1 MATTVDTLL
10 VRIEADLKDV
20 NAKLR
25 QFDKNVQTTANK
37 ADGNFKKIASVAKGV
52 FAAAIVMQAA
62 RAGLA
67 LIKFTSGVE
76 EMQAKSSVVFGEF
89 VGQVRSDLEAFGD
102 SVGRSTFELEGMAS
116 SIQDTFVPMG
126 FARGEA
132 AELSVQLTKL
142 AVDVASFNNASD
154 TATMEAFQSALVG
167 NHETVRRFGI
177 VITEATLQQELY
189 RMGINKT
196 SQEASN
202 AEKVQARLNLIMAG
216 TSDAHGDA
224 TRTSDSFANQSKALG
239 AALDELAVNVLKPM
253 LPALAGIVGGLVDA
267 TNAMNGFLD
276 AVGII
281 DLDPLATKSE
291 NLAEKQKALAEAQE
305 DLAYWTRVS
314 NGEFEGLTDPARLAG
329 PTLIKNKIAS
339 ATEEIQRLGKESQA
353 AFAEL
358 QKLTGAD
365 QAPQGR
371 PAPPKAVTTEGEE
384 RNIKLTNAIT
394 KAIDDQRFAAQQL
407 KDQLDGVSESRLA
420 ANEAARG
427 LKGITQEEIDQLQM
441 LIDIENE
448 NQTMLDAK
456 IKKKED
462 EAAADKKISDNIKQ
476 LTQDNQILA
485 LEKMNLSEVEK
496 QLEEQRILMGGLDA
510 EQEAQLRRLIEE
522 NLNLNKVK
530 EDATAATEAYNAK
543 VAEGQGI
550 AEGFASEESKLRE
563 QIEAVNVAMQSAAT
577 EDMPLYQAAI
587 DGLNQKIKETNP
599 QFKAMK
605 EAAEKAADA
614 VADSLADAF
623 VEGELSMDS
632 FKDIFKNFIKDLI
645 KQAIK
650 AAIIKHILG
659 PIFGGGFAGGGSV
672 GGGSMGQ
679 SNFMAFAGGGAVRSR
694 AGGGPVL
701 VGERGPELFVPHSA
715 GVIRNNHDTKNM
727 MGGGSPVVV
736 NQNINIETGV
746 AQTVRAEVMSMMP
759 RIKSETVQAMIDGK
773 RRGNSISK
781 AFA

>member
-37 ADGNFKKIASVAKGV
+37 ADGNFRKIASVAKGV

-224 TRTSDSFANQSKALG
+224 ARTSDSFANQSKALS
-239 AALDELAVNVLKPM
+239 AALDELAVNVLTPM

-267 TNAMNGFLD
+267 TNAMNDFLD

-314 NGEFEGLTDPARLAG
+314 NGEFEGLTDIARLAG

-339 ATEEIQRLGKESQA
+339 ATEEIQRLGAESQA

-365 QAPQGR
+365 QAMQGR
-371 PAPPKAVTTEGEE
+371 PAPAKKAVEAEGNE
-384 RNIKLTNAIT
+384 RTVKQTNAIT
-394 KAIDDQRFAAQQL
+394 KALDDQRFAAQQL

-427 LKGITQEEIDQLQM
+427 LKGITKEEIDQLQM

-448 NQTMLDAK
+448 NQAMLDAK

-462 EAAADKKISDNIKQ
+462 EAAADKKISDSIKQ
-476 LTQDNQILA
+476 LAQDNQILA
-485 LEKMNLSEVEK
+485 LEKTHLSDVEK
-496 QLEEQRILMGGLDA
+496 QLEEQRIIMGGLNA
-510 EQEAQLRRLIEE
+510 EQEAQLRRLLTEHEE
-522 NLNLNKVK
+522 LNKVID
-530 EDATAATEAYNAK
+530 DATAANEAYNAK
-543 VAEGQGI
+543 IAEGQSI
-550 AEGFASEESKLRE
+550 AKGFTTEEAKLKE
-563 QIEAVNVAMQSAAT
+563 QLEAVNLAMQSAAT
-577 EDMPLYQAAI
+577 EDIPLYQAAI

-623 VEGELSMDS
+623 VEGKLSMDS
-632 FKDIFKNFIKDLI
+632 FKDIFKSFIKDLI

-659 PIFGGGFAGGGSV
+659 PIFGGFAGGGSV
-672 GGGSMGQ
+672 GGTNMG
-679 SNFMAFAGGGAVRSR
+679 NTLLAHAGGGAVRPR

-701 VGERGPELFVPHSA
+701 VGERGPELFVPHSS

>member
-224 TRTSDSFANQSKALG
+224 ARTSDSFANQSKALG
-239 AALDELAVNVLKPM
+239 AALDELAVNVLTPM

-371 PAPPKAVTTEGEE
+371 PAPAKAVETQGEE

-427 LKGITQEEIDQLQM
+427 LKGITGEEIDQLQM

-623 VEGELSMDS
+623 VEGKLSMDS
-632 FKDIFKNFIKDLI
+632 FKDIFKSFIKDLI

-672 GGGSMGQ
+672 GGGTNMGNTLL
-679 SNFMAFAGGGAVRSR
+679 SHAGGGAVRPR

-715 GVIRNNHDTKNM
+715 GVVRNNHDTKNM